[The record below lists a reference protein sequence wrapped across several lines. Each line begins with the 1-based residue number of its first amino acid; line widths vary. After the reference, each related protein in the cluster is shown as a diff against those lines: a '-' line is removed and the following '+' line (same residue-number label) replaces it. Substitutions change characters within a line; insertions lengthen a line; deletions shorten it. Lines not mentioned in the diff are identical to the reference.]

1 MHRRRVHR
9 RRVTVGAAAAFAI
22 CAAFAAQPTSLRADW
37 GERHTQLHSLW
48 VPGSAIPM
56 SAYDPDRLLLRP
68 PR

>member
-1 MHRRRVHR
+1 MHRRVHR

-37 GERHTQLHSLW
+37 GEQRAQLRSLW
-48 VPGSAIPM
+48 VPGSASPM
-56 SAYDPDRLLLRP
+56 SAYDPDRLLLTP